1 MTSESVGVGVASCR
15 EARRR
20 HRQKELDHRER
31 LLREREVELRFQE
44 METNIHPTDAA
55 FHQTVKHQP
64 ENFQK
69 PWMQK
74 VILGGK
80 LFALGVVA
88 LVVVRIASVVA
99 GFLIITALGWMS
111 YKLFLESKKTNL

>member
-1 MTSESVGVGVASCR
+1 MTSESNR
-15 EARRR
+15 E
-20 HRQKELDHRER
+20 KDLEHRER
-31 LLREREVELRFQE
+31 TLREREVELRLRE
-44 METNIHPTDAA
+44 MESNIHANDAA

-64 ENFQK
+64 ENSQK
-69 PWMQK
+69 PWMKK

-88 LVVVRIASVVA
+88 LVAVRIASVLA
-99 GFLIITALGWMS
+99 GFIIVGALGWMS